1 MFLWMETWMY
11 NISFPNLNLYFNIN
25 PIAFSFGSIN
35 VYWYGILIAFA
46 VGVGLFLAK
55 HRDKK
60 FGISFDDVEE
70 YVLWAIPISIIGA
83 RAYYVAFSWE
93 LYKSDPWTVF
103 EIWNGG
109 LAIYGGIIGA
119 IITAVI
125 FCKIKKIRLLDLLDF
140 SIPFLALGQ
149 AIGRWGNFFNK
160 EAYGSVTD
168 SFFRMEI
175 LQDNGK
181 YISVH
186 PTFLYES
193 LGLLIIFALLM
204 IIKRKFPGE
213 TTAIYFLLYGIL
225 RTYIE
230 WLRADSLMIGNFKV
244 SMILSIIL
252 AAGSLIFMICNII
265 KAVGKE
271 NE

>member
-1 MFLWMETWMY
+1 MH

-25 PIAFSFGSIN
+25 PIAFSFGNLTI
-35 VYWYGILIAFA
+35 YWYGIFIAFA
-46 VGVGLFLAK
+46 VIIGLFLAK
-55 HRDKK
+55 LRDKK

-70 YVLWAIPISIIGA
+70 FVLWAIPVSIIGA
-83 RAYYVAFSWE
+83 RLYYVIFSWDF
-93 LYKSDPWTVF
+93 YKDDLVSVF
-103 EIWNGG
+103 KIWNGG

-119 IITAVI
+119 LLTAIV
-125 FCKIKKIRLLDLLDF
+125 FCKVKKINLLSLLDF

-149 AIGRWGNFFNK
+149 AIGRWGNFFNR
-160 EAYGSVTD
+160 EAYGIETD

-175 LQDNGK
+175 LQSSGE

-193 LGLLIIFALLM
+193 VGLIIIFSLLM
-204 IIKRKFPGE
+204 IIKRKFPGQVMAE
-213 TTAIYFLLYGIL
+213 YFLLYGIL
-225 RTYIE
+225 RAGIE

-252 AAGSLIFMICNII
+252 VISSIIFILSNIFR
-265 KAVGKE
+265 KKE
-271 NE
+271 SE